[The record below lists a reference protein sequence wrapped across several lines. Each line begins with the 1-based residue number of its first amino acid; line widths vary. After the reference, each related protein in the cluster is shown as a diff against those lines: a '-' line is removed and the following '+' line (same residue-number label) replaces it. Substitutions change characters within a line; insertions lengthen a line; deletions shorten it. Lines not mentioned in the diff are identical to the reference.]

1 MKIILLKDVAKLGK
15 KYDVKTVAD
24 GFAINSLIPRGL
36 AEIAT
41 DKSMK
46 RLEVLK
52 AQDVTEKKIRED
64 LLLKNLNDLKDVVIE
79 IKEKV
84 NDKGHLFAGI
94 HKAELIAEIKK
105 QTRLDM
111 DEGHI
116 IMDKPIKEV
125 GDHMI
130 DVKVGDKSIQ
140 FKVTVTAL

>member
-15 KYDVKTVAD
+15 KYDIKTVAD

-36 AEIAT
+36 AEVAT
-41 DKSMK
+41 DKSLK

-94 HKAELIAEIKK
+94 HKPELIAEIKK

-111 DEGHI
+111 DEEHI
-116 IMDKPIKEV
+116 VMDKPIKEV
-125 GDHMI
+125 GEHMI
-130 DVKVGDKSIQ
+130 DVKVGDKNVQ
-140 FKVTVTAL
+140 FKVTVTAA

>member
-1 MKIILLKDVAKLGK
+1 MKLGK

-41 DKSMK
+41 EKSMK
-46 RLEVLK
+46 RLELVK

-64 LLLKNLNDLKDVVIE
+64 LLLKNLNDLNTVVIE

-84 NDKGHLFAGI
+84 NEKGHLFAGI
-94 HKAELIAEIKK
+94 HKPELIAEIKK

-111 DEGHI
+111 DEEHI
-116 IMDKPIKEV
+116 VLEKPIKEV

-130 DVKVGDKSIQ
+130 DVKVGDKSAQ
-140 FKVTVTAL
+140 FKVTVSAA